1 MKELV
6 SLKSSFAHS
15 VQRVGKAGLKVAGI
29 EHVVKKKKKEKKK
42 RKRRKRRRGRRRTMN
57 VLSVR

>member
-1 MKELV
+1 MTQNPNMKELV

-29 EHVVKKKKKEKKK
+29 EHVVKKKKKEEEGEEKNHECSIREVKI
-42 RKRRKRRRGRRRTMN
+42 
-57 VLSVR
+57 

>member
-15 VQRVGKAGLKVAGI
+15 VQRLGKAGLKLAGNRT
-29 EHVVKKKKKEKKK
+29 HGKEKGG
-42 RKRRKRRRGRRRTMN
+42 RGGGGEE
-57 VLSVR
+57 L